1 MAPHDERIAA
11 FGKRLPEELEDGR
24 DRSLRN
30 QCGRQVGDRAADE
43 SLVVIGRRTRIEFD
57 FGRMVVAAAGSL
69 QRLAGTRGIG
79 AVLAVVQQT
88 CDDIVTHLHESDTYA
103 GPPHAVR

>member
-30 QCGRQVGDRAADE
+30 QCGRQGGDRAADSISVE
-43 SLVVIGRRTRIEFD
+43 WWLPQQGAFSD
-57 FGRMVVAAAGSL
+57 SPAPAASAL
-69 QRLAGTRGIG
+69 CWQWW
-79 AVLAVVQQT
+79 QQT

>member
-57 FGRMVVAAAGSL
+57 FGRMVVAAAGCAHL
-69 QRLAGTRGIG
+69 TAGRGRKVRHMEAMAAARMLRAG
-79 AVLAVVQQT
+79 
-88 CDDIVTHLHESDTYA
+88 LH
-103 GPPHAVR
+103 